1 MAKMPKFESL
11 PEPEMASDGPG
22 PGEYKN
28 SPGEKVNTGS
38 RLFYNS
44 TPSVADALH
53 KIGDDLRKQ
62 RPVAE
67 GTVMRFTHVGDN
79 GKQYYYAAI
88 FANGSWYTTGHSGR
102 SPFAGFHTHH
112 NFMAL
117 LGSHDVIAFE
127 LASSWEAIR

>member
-44 TPSVADALH
+44 TPSVADALR

-79 GKQYYYAAI
+79 GRQYYYAAI
-88 FANGSWYTTGHSGR
+88 FANGRWYTTGHSGR

-117 LGSHDVIAFE
+117 LGRHDVIAFE
-127 LASSWEAIR
+127 LASSWEAIL

>member
-44 TPSVADALH
+44 TPSVADALR

-117 LGSHDVIAFE
+117 LGRHDVIAFE
-127 LASSWEAIR
+127 LASSWEAIL